1 MADLRRKADW
11 VQGEDPYLFSG
22 MPDKVTEPDLISRD
36 TAIDEFNK
44 AQSKLP
50 AYRNSN
56 KA

>member
-22 MPDKVTEPDLISRD
+22 MPDKVTEPDLISQD
-36 TAIDEFNK
+36 TVIDEFNK

-50 AYRNSN
+50 AYRNLN